1 MNRRAFSK
9 TALGGSL
16 GLGLIPD
23 SLFSNPLIAKGAASD
38 LKDYLSKL
46 LYTKKEVD
54 DWFAGKAFPFAKYHG
69 EFGWLL
75 NDARFAD
82 GVNDSYSVY
91 TYAKNNGERI
101 MSNYK
106 EKSCR
111 INTYGNS
118 FTQCHQVSD
127 HETWQEILAAHLQEP
142 VRNFGIG
149 GWSVYQAYLRMLKE
163 EKEKPADY
171 IIFNIYE
178 DDSNRNL
185 DAWRNFRVNK
195 HPNFIE
201 PTLPYCKVNL
211 KNQLL
216 TEHKNPCPTPESVY
230 NLCSLDKTYEIF
242 KDDFVL
248 HTMWAHENS
257 KDENAS
263 LKYKE
268 IMDLTQTHGIETQLD
283 TNSTVSEIAAEYHKR
298 CALLST
304 KKIIEKINEYCA
316 ANDKKLLYVVSY
328 PAKYIAQSYTSKSR
342 WDQELIDYISEKELP
357 CIDLYEAHI
366 NEFDQNNIELTD
378 YLKKYFI
385 GHYNPRGNFFCAD
398 AIRDKLIHSLD
409 PKPIPYTNNK

>member
-1 MNRRAFSK
+1 MNRRTFSK
-9 TALGGSL
+9 KTLVSSAGFGFLSTSL
-16 GLGLIPD
+16 L
-23 SLFSNPLIAKGAASD
+23 SNTTKANIAASD

-54 DWFAGKAFPFAKYHG
+54 DWFANKAFPFAKYHG

-75 NDARFAD
+75 NNAHFPD
-82 GVNDSYSVY
+82 GVNDSLSVY
-91 TYAKNNGERI
+91 TYAENNGERI

-106 EKSCR
+106 EKPCR

-163 EKEKPADY
+163 EKEKQAEY

-178 DDSNRNL
+178 DDSYRNL
-185 DAWRNFRVNK
+185 DSWRNFRVHK

-201 PTLPYCKVNL
+201 PTLPYCKVDL
-211 KNQLL
+211 KNQTL
-216 TEHKNPCPTPESVY
+216 TEHENPCPTPESVY
-230 NLCSLDKTYEIF
+230 NLCSLDESYKLF

-248 HTMWAHENS
+248 HTMWAHDIS
-257 KDENAS
+257 KDKNSS

-268 IMDLTQTHGIETQLD
+268 IMNLTKTHGIETQLD
-283 TNSTVSEIAAEYHKR
+283 TNSTVSEIAAEYHKK
-298 CALLST
+298 CALFST
-304 KKIIEKINEYCA
+304 KKIIEKIEAYCA
-316 ANDKKLLYVVSY
+316 ANDKKLLFVLSY
-328 PAKYIAQSYTSKSR
+328 PAKYIAQSYASSNR
-342 WDQELIDYISEKELP
+342 WDQELVDFISEKELP
-357 CIDLYEAHI
+357 CIDLYKEHVK
-366 NEFDQNNIELTD
+366 EFNQFKIELAD

-385 GHYNPRGNFFCAD
+385 GHYNPLGNFFCAD
-398 AIRDKLIHSLD
+398 AIRDKLIHSLV
-409 PKPIPYTNNK
+409 PKPIPYNKK

>member
-1 MNRRAFSK
+1 MNRRTFSK
-9 TALGGSL
+9 MTLAGSA
-16 GLGLIPD
+16 GLGLLPTN
-23 SLFSNPLIAKGAASD
+23 LPGNPLTSKIAD
-38 LKDYLSKL
+38 KDIKDFLSKH

-118 FTQCHQVSD
+118 FTQCHEVSD

-163 EKEKPADY
+163 EKEKPAEY

-178 DDSNRNL
+178 DDSYRNL
-185 DAWRNFRVNK
+185 DSWRNFRVNK

-201 PTLPYCKVNL
+201 PTLPYCKVDL

-216 TEHKNPCPTPESVY
+216 TEHKNLCPNPESVY

-283 TNSTVSEIAAEYHKR
+283 TNSTVSEVAAEYHKR
-298 CALLST
+298 CALFST
-304 KKIIEKINEYCA
+304 KKIIEKITTYCA
-316 ANDKKLLYVVSY
+316 NNDKKLLFVLSY
-328 PAKYIAQSYTSKSR
+328 PAKYIAASHTSGNR
-342 WDQELIDYISEKELP
+342 WDQELVDFINEKGLP
-357 CIDLYEAHI
+357 CIDLYKSHI
-366 NEFDQNNIELTD
+366 NEFSQYNIEMTD

-385 GHYNPRGNFFCAD
+385 GHYNPLGNFFCAQ
-398 AIRDKLIHSLD
+398 AIREKLIDSLN
-409 PKPIPYTNNK
+409 PKPRPYTQS